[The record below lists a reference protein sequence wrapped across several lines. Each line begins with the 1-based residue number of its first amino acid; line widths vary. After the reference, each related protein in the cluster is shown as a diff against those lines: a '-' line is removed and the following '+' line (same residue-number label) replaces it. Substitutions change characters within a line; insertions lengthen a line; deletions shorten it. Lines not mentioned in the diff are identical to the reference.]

1 MSLLVAVVVRVVEAL
16 PDVVLGV
23 NVVLVSVLDEVD
35 IGEGIL

>member
-23 NVVLVSVLDEVD
+23 NVVLISVLDEVD